1 MGTFREVAMRCT
13 QEQFDAIEPKLR
25 DLKIWSITPFT
36 DCNYLVN
43 NVGGET
49 KTISNVM
56 NHAKG
61 DHNREVHE
69 EWNERIFLEACGIE
83 VETLQE
89 KEQRL
94 LKELE
99 AVRKNIEDS
108 KVKVGDWCKFWDDD
122 ESRFIVGK
130 FERVVDKENYSYYVH
145 GVGWFKNCMKIT
157 DSALLLSLHRLFKH

>member
-1 MGTFREVAMRCT
+1 MRCT

-25 DLKIWSITPFT
+25 DLKIWYITPFT

-69 EWNERIFLEACGIE
+69 EWNEEIFLEACGIE

-99 AVRKNIEDS
+99 EVQQQIEEENKPKIGDIC
-108 KVKVGDWCKFWDDD
+108 KVWDNDKTTFLVGRLECVA
-122 ESRFIVGK
+122 ETEI
-130 FERVVDKENYSYYVH
+130 YPYYVY
-145 GVGWFKNCMKIT
+145 GVTFKNCEKIT
-157 DSALLLSLHRLFKH
+157 DSVLLENLNRLFKK